1 MFSTQTLLALSVA
14 LLAGLFMSR
23 LTKIWNLPAVTAY
36 LVAGVLIGPYCL
48 GRLGVAGLGFISDVD
63 VDTYAI
69 ICDAALGFIAFTM
82 GNEFRISDLKRTGR
96 QAAVIAVFQALTATL
111 CVDVSL
117 FLLHLIIPDKLSLP
131 AVLILGAIATATAP
145 AATLMVVKQ
154 YKAKG
159 PVTDILL
166 PIVALDDVVGLLVFA
181 VSFGIAKALESGRVD
196 LISVLVNP
204 LIEVFV
210 SLSLGALIGF
220 AYNFAERFFHSR
232 SKRMSIS
239 VAFVFLAV
247 ALSMLKFRIGPVTI
261 GFSSL
266 LVCMMLGTVFCNLCD
281 FSEELMDRMDRW
293 TGPLMVL
300 FFVISGAGL
309 TLSVFGDWQIV
320 LVGVIFILFRSV
332 GKMGGAAASAR
343 FMHCEPTVQKYLG
356 VTLLPQAG
364 VALGMALTASTMGET
379 GAFVR
384 NIALFAVLI
393 YELVGPLLTKT
404 ALDRAGEITEK
415 PIPPRL
421 LAEQQKKNGDPPAA
435 T

>member
-1 MFSTQTLLALSVA
+1 MFVTQTLLALSVA

-48 GRLGVAGLGFISDVD
+48 GRLGLMGLGFVSAVD
-63 VDTYAI
+63 VDTYGV

-82 GNEFRISDLKRTGR
+82 GNEFRLKDLKRTGK
-96 QAAVIAVFQALTATL
+96 QAVVIAVFQALTATL

-117 FLLHLIIPDKLSLP
+117 FILHLIMPDKLSLP

-145 AATLMVVKQ
+145 AATLMVVRQ

-181 VSFGIAKALESGRVD
+181 VSFGIAKALESGQVD
-196 LISVLVNP
+196 LISVLINP

-210 SLSLGALIGF
+210 SLSLGAAIGF
-220 AYNFAERFFHSR
+220 IYNFAERFFHSR

-239 VAFVFLAV
+239 VAFIFLAV
-247 ALSMLKFRIGPVTI
+247 ALSMLKFRIGPVTV

-309 TLSVFGDWQIV
+309 ELSVFGDWQIV
-320 LVGVIFILFRSV
+320 LVGVIFILFRSA
-332 GKMGGAAASAR
+332 GKMGGAAVSAR

-356 VTLLPQAG
+356 ITLLPQAG

-404 ALDRAGEITEK
+404 ALDRAGEISEK
-415 PIPPRL
+415 PVPPRL
-421 LAEQQKKNGDPPAA
+421 LAEQQKKNGDPPTA